1 MNEHVVICPK
11 FYRSDGLKEAL
22 LIHDVL
28 QAEGIPSAVYPLFIS
43 LNTPEVQRLLERVP
57 LAQSLESARLL
68 IAIGGDGTVLFL
80 ARRSMEYQ
88 IPVIGVNLGDKGFLA
103 ELDGT
108 DMAPLIAA
116 ARGDFRESH
125 RMMLDVQL
133 VRNGVVVYEDTALND
148 VVLKSVH
155 NCIAVTTKIRNE
167 VTNRFCGDGIIV
179 ATPTG
184 STGYSLSAGGPI
196 VEPEAENM
204 VITPLAAHLLSAKAF
219 VVSGNREVE
228 ITADRVRGRPTVISV
243 DGNDAIDFLSGDELI
258 VRKSQ
263 HETIIADMQ
272 LRPFY
277 ERMLDILSR

>member
-1 MNEHVVICPK
+1 MNEQVVICPN
-11 FYRSDGLKEAL
+11 FYRDDGFKEAL

-133 VRNGVVVYEDTALND
+133 VRNGEVVYEDTALND

-184 STGYSLSAGGPI
+184 STGYSLSAGGPM

-243 DGNDAIDFLSGDELI
+243 DGNDALDFLSGDELI

>member
-1 MNEHVVICPK
+1 MNEQVVICPN
-11 FYRSDGLKEAL
+11 FYRDDGFKEAL

-133 VRNGVVVYEDTALND
+133 VRNGEVVYEDTALND

-184 STGYSLSAGGPI
+184 STGYSHSAGGPI

>member
-1 MNEHVVICPK
+1 MNEQVVICPN
-11 FYRSDGLKEAL
+11 FYRDDGFKEAL

-133 VRNGVVVYEDTALND
+133 VRNGEVVYEDTALND

-258 VRKSQ
+258 VRKYQ

>member
-1 MNEHVVICPK
+1 MNEQVVICPN
-11 FYRSDGLKEAL
+11 FYRDDGFKEAL

-28 QAEGIPSAVYPLFIS
+28 QAEGIPSADYPLFIS

-88 IPVIGVNLGDKGFLA
+88 IPVIGVNLGDKGFLS

-133 VRNGVVVYEDTALND
+133 VRNGEVVYEDTALND

>member
-1 MNEHVVICPK
+1 MNEQVVICPN
-11 FYRSDGLKEAL
+11 FYRDDGFKEAL

-133 VRNGVVVYEDTALND
+133 VRNGEVVYEDTALND

-243 DGNDAIDFLSGDELI
+243 DGNDAIDFLSGDELL

>member
-1 MNEHVVICPK
+1 MNEQVVICPN
-11 FYRSDGLKEAL
+11 FYRDDGFKEAL

-43 LNTPEVQRLLERVP
+43 MNTPEVQRLLERVP

-133 VRNGVVVYEDTALND
+133 VRNGEVVYEDTALND

>member
-1 MNEHVVICPK
+1 MNEQVVICPN
-11 FYRSDGLKEAL
+11 FYRDDGFKEAL

>member
-1 MNEHVVICPK
+1 MNEQVVICPN
-11 FYRSDGLKEAL
+11 FYRDDGFKEAL

-43 LNTPEVQRLLERVP
+43 LNTQEVQRLLERVP

-133 VRNGVVVYEDTALND
+133 VRNGEVVYEDTALND

>member
-1 MNEHVVICPK
+1 MNEQVVICPN
-11 FYRSDGLKEAL
+11 FYRDDGFKEAI
-22 LIHDVL
+22 LIHEVL

-43 LNTPEVQRLLERVP
+43 LNTLEVQRLLERVP

-133 VRNGVVVYEDTALND
+133 VRNGEVVYEDTALND

-196 VEPEAENM
+196 VEPEAENI

>member
-1 MNEHVVICPK
+1 MNEQVVICPN
-11 FYRSDGLKEAL
+11 FYRDDGFKEAL

-133 VRNGVVVYEDTALND
+133 VRNGEVVYEDTALND

-184 STGYSLSAGGPI
+184 STGYSLSAGSPI

>member
-1 MNEHVVICPK
+1 MNEQVVICPN
-11 FYRSDGLKEAL
+11 FYRDDGFKEAL

-133 VRNGVVVYEDTALND
+133 VRNGAVVYEDTALND

>member
-1 MNEHVVICPK
+1 M
-11 FYRSDGLKEAL
+11 
-22 LIHDVL
+22 IHDVL

-133 VRNGVVVYEDTALND
+133 VRNGEVVYEDTALND

>member
-1 MNEHVVICPK
+1 MNEQVVICPN
-11 FYRSDGLKEAL
+11 FYRDDGFKEAL

-133 VRNGVVVYEDTALND
+133 VRNGEVVYEDTALND